1 MNEPMDWSRLRL
13 ATGARILWLMFG
25 LVLGVPTLLSGLA
38 RDNTADLCFGIGM
51 ILVGVRGFLRP
62 VMFGKALRMEQDP
75 KTAQVSIGSP
85 TLHGGLSM
93 VIFIALM
100 AGIVIKYVLKS

>member
-1 MNEPMDWSRLRL
+1 MDWSKLRL
-13 ATGARILWLMFG
+13 STGARLFWLAFG
-25 LVLGVPTLLSGLA
+25 LVLGVPTLLNGIGNNS
-38 RDNTADLCFGIGM
+38 TADLCFGIGM

-75 KTAQVSIGSP
+75 KTAQLSIGSP
-85 TLHGGLSM
+85 KLPGGRSL

-100 AGIVIKYVLKS
+100 TGIVIRYVIKG